1 MILYCGKLQIS
12 IHILSLNLIKIIYLS
27 LTASEVSGAF
37 EILFFLLLPGWMLA
51 PIPSSQVCSGQ
62 LILGYEA

>member
-1 MILYCGKLQIS
+1 MILHCGKLQIS
-12 IHILSLNLIKIIYLS
+12 VHILSLNLIKIIYLS

-37 EILFFLLLPGWMLA
+37 KIQLFLLLPGWMVD
-51 PIPSSQVCSGQ
+51 PITSSQVCSGQ